1 MEDNTRSILGLSASH
16 VVNDIYSPVLP
27 AILPLLILQ
36 NGYSYFLAGLLITV
50 YNLTSSFTQ
59 PFIGWLYDN
68 KGISIPVPVSILF
81 CAFFMSFLGFVQGSY
96 WMILLFGIGAA
107 LGHAFFHPSALGL
120 VSRLAK
126 GSNRG
131 KLTSYFVV
139 GGNLGFALGPL
150 LVGIAVGFYGLAG
163 LSLLFIPGLAMALI
177 LIKVLPKNFNTHKE
191 EINEEKNKTGRRFPY
206 LPITLLV
213 IASALRS
220 WVIFA
225 SIAYLPTYLT
235 EQGFDLLTA
244 NVLTSLMLI
253 AGVVGQVAGAT
264 ISDRYGRKEYTLF
277 GLAASIP
284 PFILF
289 ILADGWISVISLI
302 VFGYFLWSTFSV
314 TVAMSHEI
322 APAGTG
328 TVSGLM
334 LGLGV
339 GAGGLGVAVTG
350 YIADISSVIE
360 ALTWLLIP
368 IAGAL
373 IIFMIVPYPWK
384 TKSLKKNHLN
394 D

>member
-16 VVNDIYSPVLP
+16 LVNDIYSPVLP

-81 CAFFMSFLGFVQGSY
+81 CAFFMSFVGFVQGSY
-96 WMILLFGIGAA
+96 YMILVFGIGAA

-126 GSNRG
+126 GANRG
-131 KLTSYFVV
+131 KLTSLFVV

-150 LVGIAVGFYGLAG
+150 LAGLAVGFYGLSG
-163 LSLLFIPGLAMALI
+163 LFLLFIPGLLMAVF
-177 LIKVLPKNFNTHKE
+177 LIKVLPKNFNRNTAE
-191 EINEEKNKTGRRFPY
+191 NNEAAAETGKPHIPY
-206 LPITLLV
+206 FPITLLV
-213 IASALRS
+213 IASAFRS

-225 SIAYLPTYLT
+225 SVAYLPTYLH
-235 EQGFDLLTA
+235 EQGFNLIMA
-244 NVLTSLMLI
+244 NVLTSVMLI
-253 AGVVGQVAGAT
+253 AGVAGQVIGAT
-264 ISDRYGRKEYTLF
+264 ISDKYGRKEYTIF
-277 GLAASIP
+277 GMIASIP
-284 PFILF
+284 PFFLF
-289 ILADGWISVISLI
+289 LATEGWVSVISLI
-302 VFGYFLWSTFSV
+302 VFGYFLWSTFAV
-314 TVAMSHEI
+314 TVAMSHEL
-322 APAGTG
+322 APKGAG

-334 LGLGV
+334 LGLAV

-360 ALTWLLIP
+360 ALSYLIVP
-368 IAGAL
+368 IIIAL
-373 IIFMIVPYPWK
+373 ALFMLVPYPWK
-384 TKSLKKNHLN
+384 TLKSKN
-394 D
+394 